1 MQGPIGRIV
10 GVVGIPGRRGVGL
23 APIVVSRKI
32 DHVRTPPRLG
42 AVRLKRLLRPAG
54 APSATEIGCGL
65 PADHH
70 HLGAQ
75 EAPDGLAKLG
85 HEEQEAQRIGDEARR
100 QKQDA
105 GDRDH
110 QAGDEFAAGHTAG
123 AGLALDRLQRR
134 QALAA
139 QENRAD
145 HGRQHHEA
153 EGGPKPDRAADGD
166 EDADLEDGHH
176 QEQEGDQ
183 SKRHRGQTSISKEK
197 PWRTQADPVMRPVSG
212 DLLGAARSSR
222 AGGLAQTIVRLQHRK
237 RSCRFECIGG
247 TLYMGKTKN
256 NGSKTGGVRR
266 LMSFGTIFI
275 IVLAAIVLFQLYNVL
290 GRRTGNER
298 PPYDPY
304 SRDRNSAP
312 KEEAGEAD
320 NVVTLPNRRVPAG
333 EEGVPAGVRYGEID
347 KVAEAGTPLNKE
359 LRRIKDAD
367 PAFEPGEFVEG
378 AKIAYEM
385 VVNAFAEGDRK
396 TLQNL
401 LSQDVYEGFE
411 AAITQR
417 EESGETM
424 RSSFIGINDIRI
436 VSAELRG
443 RDALV
448 TLRIVSEM
456 ISATLS
462 SNGDVVDGDLETVVE
477 VRDIWTFGRDTR
489 SRDPNWKLVGTESE
503 E

>member
-1 MQGPIGRIV
+1 
-10 GVVGIPGRRGVGL
+10 
-23 APIVVSRKI
+23 
-32 DHVRTPPRLG
+32 
-42 AVRLKRLLRPAG
+42 
-54 APSATEIGCGL
+54 
-65 PADHH
+65 
-70 HLGAQ
+70 
-75 EAPDGLAKLG
+75 
-85 HEEQEAQRIGDEARR
+85 
-100 QKQDA
+100 
-105 GDRDH
+105 
-110 QAGDEFAAGHTAG
+110 
-123 AGLALDRLQRR
+123 
-134 QALAA
+134 
-139 QENRAD
+139 
-145 HGRQHHEA
+145 
-153 EGGPKPDRAADGD
+153 
-166 EDADLEDGHH
+166 
-176 QEQEGDQ
+176 
-183 SKRHRGQTSISKEK
+183 
-197 PWRTQADPVMRPVSG
+197 
-212 DLLGAARSSR
+212 
-222 AGGLAQTIVRLQHRK
+222 
-237 RSCRFECIGG
+237 
-247 TLYMGKTKN
+247 
-256 NGSKTGGVRR
+256 
-266 LMSFGTIFI
+266 MSFGTIFI

-298 PPYDPY
+298 PPFDPY
-304 SRDRNSAP
+304 SRDRNTAP
-312 KEEAGEAD
+312 KDEAAEAD
-320 NVVTLPNRRVPAG
+320 NVVTLPSRRVPAG
-333 EEGVPAGVRYGEID
+333 EESVPASMQYGEID
-347 KVAEAGTPLNKE
+347 KVAEPGTPLNKE

-385 VVNAFAEGDRK
+385 VVNGFAEGDRK